1 MNAIDID
8 LLSVSRKQNVLTF
21 FFLKCTKY
29 LSSLKSSELRIHD
42 MTLSMISMVQMSF
55 VPLKITNN

>member
-1 MNAIDID
+1 MNAIHID

-21 FFLKCTKY
+21 FCLKYTKY
-29 LSSLKSSELRIHD
+29 LSSLKPSGLRIHD
-42 MTLSMISMVQMSF
+42 MTLSMMSMVQMSF